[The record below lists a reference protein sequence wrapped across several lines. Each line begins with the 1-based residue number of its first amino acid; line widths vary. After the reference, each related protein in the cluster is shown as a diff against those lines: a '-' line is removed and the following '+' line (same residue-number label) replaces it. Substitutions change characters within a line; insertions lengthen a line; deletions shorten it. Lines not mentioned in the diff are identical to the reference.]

1 MRLFSPEEIGEVL
14 EMILFRELDIR
25 AVTLSVNTLPAIR
38 GDLSST
44 LSALRDLLK
53 PYLERFRPAVDKI
66 AAKLGV
72 KIVTARLAVSP
83 VSIML
88 EPLGRPEDAVEIAK
102 ALDELAESY
111 GVDMVGGFSAFV
123 HAGISRGDKALLEA
137 LPDALNSTRRLGGFV
152 NAASTSTGIN
162 MDAVFRAAEAVL
174 SMRPEAAAR
183 FAVTANVPEDVP
195 FMPAAHHGLGLPDA
209 VINVAV
215 SGPGVIEAVV
225 RSLKDADLRT
235 LHDAIKRAAFKV
247 TRLGE
252 LVGREVA
259 KELGIPFGAVDL
271 SVAPTPKVG
280 DSVAGIL
287 EAMGLPRA
295 GSPGSVLAL
304 YLFVDAVKKGGA
316 MATSTIGGLSG
327 AFIPVSED
335 ALMAKAAEEG
345 VLTLDALKAMSAVCN
360 TGIDMAGIPGDAP
373 PDVVAALIADV
384 MALATALDKP
394 LGVRLVPI
402 PGGKPGDVYELGG
415 LYGKVVVM
423 DVGRF
428 KEIPLAKRRGVV
440 PPSVWRLRAG

>member
-1 MRLFSPEEIGEVL
+1 MRVFSPEEIGEVL
-14 EMILFRELDIR
+14 EMVLFRELDIR

-38 GDLSST
+38 GDLPSA
-44 LSALRDLLK
+44 LSALRQHLK
-53 PYLERFRPAVDKI
+53 PYLERFRPAVDKV
-66 AAKLGV
+66 AGKLGV

-88 EPLGRPEDAVEIAK
+88 EPLGRPQDAVEIAK
-102 ALDELAESY
+102 ALDDLAESH

-123 HAGISRGDKALLEA
+123 HAGASRGDKALMEA
-137 LPDALNSTRRLGGFV
+137 LPEALNSTKRVGGFV

-162 MDAVFRAAEAVL
+162 MDAVAESAGIIL
-174 SMRPEAAAR
+174 AMRPEAAAR

-209 VINVAV
+209 VVNVAV

-235 LHDAIKRAAFKV
+235 LHDAVKRAAFKI

-259 KELGIPFGAVDL
+259 RELGVKFGSVDL
-271 SVAPTPKVG
+271 SVAPSPKVG
-280 DSVAGIL
+280 DSVAAIL

-295 GSPGSVLAL
+295 GSPGSVFALA
-304 YLFVDAVKKGGA
+304 LFVDAVKKGGA

-335 ALMAKAAEEG
+335 AVMAKAAEEG
-345 VLTLDALKAMSAVCN
+345 ALTFDALKAMSAVCN
-360 TGIDMAGIPGDAP
+360 TGVDMAGIPKEAP

-384 MALATALDKP
+384 MALATSLDKP

-402 PGGKPGDVYELGG
+402 PGGRPGDVYELGG
-415 LYGKVVVM
+415 LYGRVVVM
-423 DVGRF
+423 DLGRYGD
-428 KEIPLAKRRGVV
+428 IPLARRTGVV

>member
-83 VSIML
+83 ISIML